1 MESKESQVQTSSGNI
16 NESNYDISSSWNLL
30 LEKIGKILY
39 IKNWICDFHLPF
51 ISACYTT
58 RVS

>member
-16 NESNYDISSSWNLL
+16 KESNYDLSSSWNLL
-30 LEKIGKILY
+30 LEKIGKIVY
-39 IKNWICDFHLPF
+39 IKNWILEFHLPF
-51 ISACYTT
+51 ISASYTT